1 MKIPFKMLFI
11 MKPAIWLQNITTSYP
26 EDDMVEVSIEAL
38 KSAFGDE
45 YEKISGKKYIAEAIG

>member
-1 MKIPFKMLFI
+1 
-11 MKPAIWLQNITTSYP
+11 MKPVIWLQNITTSYP